1 MPAPERTWAV
11 QVQGLKGEGG
21 QSIFFGEEAR
31 KGRLRMTK
39 RKRNSETNR
48 NEVST
53 PVDGG
58 RVTRDATSGRFLMV
72 QGSSGTFKA
81 ASASEDIVKSVSS
94 KHSEALKRLAN
105 R

>member
-1 MPAPERTWAV
+1 MLTHDQAKKNT
-11 QVQGLKGEGG
+11 
-21 QSIFFGEEAR
+21 
-31 KGRLRMTK
+31 
-39 RKRNSETNR
+39 ETSG

-58 RVTRDATSGRFLMV
+58 WVTRDAKSGRFLKV

-81 ASASEDIVKSVSS
+81 VSTSEDIVKSVSL